1 VPGPVNV
8 KVALLIDVEFIATLK
23 AAVMIVLG
31 QTLAA
36 PATGATE
43 ITVGGIK
50 PGLVPWLAPVLQ
62 HPGLK
67 MSSRN
72 AANQIL

>member
-1 VPGPVNV
+1 
-8 KVALLIDVEFIATLK
+8 LIDVEFIATLK
-23 AAVMIVLG
+23 VAVMIVLG
-31 QTLAA
+31 QTPAA

-50 PGLVPWLAPVLQ
+50 PGLAPVLQ